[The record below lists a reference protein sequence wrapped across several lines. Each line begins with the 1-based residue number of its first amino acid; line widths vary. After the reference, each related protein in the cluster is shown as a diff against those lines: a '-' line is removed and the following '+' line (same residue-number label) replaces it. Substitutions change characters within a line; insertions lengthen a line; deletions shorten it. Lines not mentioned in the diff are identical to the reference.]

1 MWNSI
6 LSMLGA
12 EIIIYLLF
20 CGAFVS
26 QLAKLSIET
35 FEKFMEKD
43 LKEPLKHPTDAKVFR
58 EYRENEILWGRKSK
72 FSFFYLCFM
81 PFVAIFI
88 LIVIILEI
96 KDPSESFT
104 SIVIPL
110 NIIAIIISRM
120 IIRRP
125 FDVRKSQW
133 ICFLISGKRPKNVG
147 IMLEKVANYLYLS
160 S

>member
-110 NIIAIIISRM
+110 NIIAIRISRM
-120 IIRRP
+120 IIR
-125 FDVRKSQW
+125 KNKK
-133 ICFLISGKRPKNVG
+133 FLKQVLDILGTYPNR
-147 IMLEKVANYLYLS
+147 EKTDS
-160 S
+160 

>member
-26 QLAKLSIET
+26 RLAKLSIET

-120 IIRRP
+120 IIR
-125 FDVRKSQW
+125 KNKK
-133 ICFLISGKRPKNVG
+133 FLKQVLDILGTYPNR
-147 IMLEKVANYLYLS
+147 EKTDS
-160 S
+160 